1 MANHLTRRRFL
12 GMASAAAVA
21 PGIVARAAQAAESAA
36 ASKTLRF
43 AHLTDMHLQPEA
55 SAEQGFI
62 RCIRAAEEHQP
73 EFVLTGGDLV
83 MDVFDQEEARAEVL
97 FDLYQRVLRD
107 NTDLTFHPC
116 LGNHDVFGWSNRR
129 GITPDHPQYGKKMFC
144 ERFDLERTYYRFDRG
159 GWRFYV
165 LDDIQPTSD
174 NRYQAYLDDAQRA
187 WLEADLQAKP
197 NDMPAVAVCHIPILS
212 VTVLDTGG
220 MWREEENAYYIPSRQ
235 MARGALD
242 LTQLFARHNVKLAL
256 SGHTHRV
263 DRVEYRGVT
272 FICGGAVCGAWWRER
287 AYRGFPAGYGLIDLH
302 PDGTFDYRFQEYGW
316 TEPA

>member
-1 MANHLTRRRFL
+1 MVNSLTRRRFL
-12 GMASAAAVA
+12 GMASAAAVV
-21 PGIVARAAQAAESAA
+21 PGMVAATARGDETAA
-36 ASKTLRF
+36 AKPLRF

-55 SAEQGFI
+55 PAKQGLL
-62 RCIRAAEEHQP
+62 RCIRAAEAHKP
-73 EFVLTGGDLV
+73 EFVLTGGDLL
-83 MDVFDQEEARAEVL
+83 MDVADQDEARAKTL
-97 FDLYQRVLRD
+97 FDLYQSVVRD
-107 NTDLTFHPC
+107 DTDLPFHPC

-174 NRYQAYLDDAQRA
+174 HRYQAYIDDAQRA
-187 WLEADLQAKP
+187 WLEADLEAKP
-197 NDMPAVAVCHIPILS
+197 ADMPAVVVCHIPILS
-212 VTVLDTGG
+212 VTVLDTHG
-220 MWREEENAYYIPSRQ
+220 MWREEENAYHLPARQ
-235 MARGALD
+235 MARGAFD
-242 LTQLFARHNVKLAL
+242 LTALFAKHNVKLAL

-302 PDGTFDYRFQEYGW
+302 PNGTFDYRFEDYRW
-316 TEPA
+316 PEPA